1 MGTGA
6 LPHAYLIPTC
16 PQHSWPPSPQS
27 LMQPPAQ
34 QVPSQAGG
42 KQGQESRW
50 VRGRQVDGQRPCYLM
65 AAGVPPKG
73 GSEFEVC
80 SERAQASVFL
90 LGPPYRDGAAQ
101 PNSAFTPPLPPPPG
115 L

>member
-1 MGTGA
+1 M
-6 LPHAYLIPTC
+6 H
-16 PQHSWPPSPQS
+16 
-27 LMQPPAQ
+27 PPAQ

-50 VRGRQVDGQRPCYLM
+50 VRGRQVDGQGPCYLM
-65 AAGVPPKG
+65 AVGVPPKG

>member
-1 MGTGA
+1 MRTSSPPAPNTAGPQPPE
-6 LPHAYLIPTC
+6 PHAA
-16 PQHSWPPSPQS
+16 
-27 LMQPPAQ
+27 PAQ
-34 QVPSQAGG
+34 QAPSQAGG

-50 VRGRQVDGQRPCYLM
+50 VRGRQVDGQGPCYLM
-65 AAGVPPKG
+65 AVGVPPKG

-90 LGPPYRDGAAQ
+90 LGPHIGMGAAQ
-101 PNSAFTPPLPPPPG
+101 PNSAFTPPPPG